1 MRFHFNSL
9 ALAVSLLFF
18 GEESGASGA
27 EALEEAILRCEPLE
41 KIEQIIKDGV
51 DVNAKVEIQK
61 GYRVPLLCAL
71 LQDFVYQPEFE
82 SEPLG
87 LPYDAAQAAQ
97 MLLRNGANP
106 NIRDHI
112 GRTPLHYTSHAMA
125 QHYLLQAGADP
136 KLADEDGN
144 LPEVPEAAGIA
155 TEGAPTYDETDGM
168 TPAQIRELGVCYAEG
183 KGGKCVDSAMAIDL
197 YEKAAAAGDATAARW
212 MGWRYRQ
219 GRGVDKD
226 RARSNYFFSLAAAA
240 GDAAAMKAL
249 DTLAPEQVGGK
260 TLTFHCEKEETENA
274 DSHRDENTYA
284 FLNPDGDAA
293 YVVSWASRNTE
304 RGKTSST
311 ADGSSCK
318 IATTYNR
325 TGKNTATVT
334 YSFEFSHEGGN
345 ISHWYTRTY
354 ELIFTSPTGGKA
366 TCTVTGKPTTI
377 WADKIIYTGSFS
389 LE

>member
-1 MRFHFNSL
+1 MKFHICSL
-9 ALAVSLLFF
+9 ALAVSFLGGGGYAATLN
-18 GEESGASGA
+18 E
-27 EALEEAILRCEPLE
+27 LEQAILRCEPLE
-41 KIEQIIKDGV
+41 KIEQIIQDGI

-61 GYRVPLLCAL
+61 GYHVPLLCAL
-71 LQDFVYQPEFE
+71 LQDSVYQAEFE

-97 MLLRNGANP
+97 MLLRNGADP

-125 QHYLLQAGADP
+125 QHYLLQAGANP

-155 TEGAPTYDETDGM
+155 TEGAPTYDETEGL

-183 KGGKCVDSAMAIDL
+183 KDGKSTDSAMAIDL
-197 YEKAAAAGDATAARW
+197 YEMAAEAGDATAARW

-219 GRGVDKD
+219 GRGVAKD

-249 DTLAPEQVGGK
+249 DSLAPEQVGGK
-260 TLTFHCEKEETENA
+260 TLTFNCEKEEVVNA
-274 DSHRDENTYA
+274 DSYRDENTYA
-284 FLNPDGDAA
+284 FLKPDGDAA
-293 YVVSWASRNTE
+293 YVVAWANQNNESSRTQ
-304 RGKTSST
+304 SS
-311 ADGSSCK
+311 DDSSSSA
-318 IATTYNR
+318 IAMSYER

-334 YSFEFSHEGGN
+334 YSFEFSHAGGN
-345 ISHWYTRTY
+345 VSHWYTRTF

>member
-1 MRFHFNSL
+1 MKFQLSSL
-9 ALAVSLLFF
+9 AIAFSSLV
-18 GEESGASGA
+18 GVVCASSIEE
-27 EALEEAILRCEPLE
+27 LEQAILRCEPLE

-71 LQDFVYQPEFE
+71 LQDSVYQAEFE

-87 LPYDAAQAAQ
+87 LPYDASQAAQ

-125 QHYLLQAGADP
+125 QHYLLQAGANP

-155 TEGAPTYDETDGM
+155 TEGAPTYEETEGM

-183 KGGKCVDSAMAIDL
+183 KDGKSTDSAMAIDL
-197 YEKAAAAGDATAARW
+197 YEMAAEAGDATAARW

-219 GRGVDKD
+219 GRGVAKD

-240 GDAAAMKAL
+240 GDAAAMKAM
-249 DTLAPEQVGGK
+249 DSLAPEQVGGK
-260 TLTFHCEKEETENA
+260 TLTFNCEKEEVVNA
-274 DSHRDENTYA
+274 DSYRDENTYA
-284 FLNPDGDAA
+284 FLQPDGDAA
-293 YVVSWASRNTE
+293 YVVSWASQNHE
-304 RGKTSST
+304 EGITSSSD
-311 ADGSSCK
+311 DGSRTR
-318 IATTYNR
+318 IAATYNR
-325 TGKNTATVT
+325 TGKNAATVT
-334 YSFEFSHEGGN
+334 YSFEFSHAGGN
-345 ISHWYTRTY
+345 VSHWYTRTF

>member
-1 MRFHFNSL
+1 MQFQLNSL
-9 ALAVSLLFF
+9 AVAVICLAGAARASSV
-18 GEESGASGA
+18 EE
-27 EALEEAILRCEPLE
+27 LEQAILRCEPLE
-41 KIEQIIKDGV
+41 KIEQIIKSGV

-61 GYRVPLLCAL
+61 GYCVPLLCAL
-71 LQDFVYQPEFE
+71 LQDSVYQAEFE

-125 QHYLLQAGADP
+125 QHYLLQAGANP
-136 KLADEDGN
+136 SLADEDGN

-155 TEGAPTYDETDGM
+155 TEGAPTYDETAGM

-183 KGGKCVDSAMAIDL
+183 KGGKSVDSAMAIDL
-197 YEKAAAAGDATAARW
+197 YEMAAEAGDATAARW

-240 GDAAAMKAL
+240 GDAAAMNAL
-249 DTLAPEQVGGK
+249 DSLAPEQAGGK
-260 TLTFHCEKEETENA
+260 TLTFHCEKEEVVNA
-274 DSHRDENTYA
+274 DSYRDESTYA
-284 FLNPDGDAA
+284 FLQPNGDAA
-293 YVVSWASRNTE
+293 YIVSWASRNHE
-304 RGKTSST
+304 NGSNQSSDDGSST
-311 ADGSSCK
+311 A

-334 YSFEFSHEGGN
+334 YSFEFSHAGGN
-345 ISHWYTRTY
+345 VSHWYTRTF

>member
-1 MRFHFNSL
+1 MRFQLHSF
-9 ALAVSLLFF
+9 AVAFSCFLCM
-18 GEESGASGA
+18 GGGIAPGSEE
-27 EALEEAILRCEPLE
+27 LEQAILRCEPLE
-41 KIEQIIKDGV
+41 KIEQIIKAGV
-51 DVNAKVEIQK
+51 DVNTKVEIRK

-71 LQDFVYQPEFE
+71 LQDSVYQVEFE

-97 MLLRNGANP
+97 MLLRNGADP

-112 GRTPLHYTSHAMA
+112 GRTPLHYTSHALA

-144 LPEVPEAAGIA
+144 LPDVPEAAGIA
-155 TEGAPTYDETDGM
+155 TEGAPTYNETDGM

-183 KGGKCVDSAMAIDL
+183 KGGKSADSAMAIDL
-197 YEKAAAAGDATAARW
+197 YEMAAEAGDATAARW

-240 GDAAAMKAL
+240 GDEAAMKAL
-249 DTLAPEQVGGK
+249 DKLAPEQAGGK
-260 TLTFHCEKEETENA
+260 TLTFHCEQDESVNPNPN
-274 DSHRDENTYA
+274 RDENAYV
-284 FLNPDGDAA
+284 FLKPNDEAG
-293 YVVSWASRNTE
+293 YVVSWKEKNNETTGQHSSDDDSTTE
-304 RGKTSST
+304 VSVSYK
-311 ADGSSCK
+311 
-318 IATTYNR
+318 Y
-325 TGKNTATVT
+325 TGKNSATVI
-334 YSFEFSHEGGN
+334 YSFSFSHGGGN
-345 ISHWYTRTY
+345 VSNWYVRTF

-366 TCTVTGKPTTI
+366 TCTVTGHPTTI
-377 WADKIIYTGSFS
+377 QADKLIYKGSFC